1 MNGFNNN
8 TSTYVAS
15 NLFGIKKYIF
25 LIPSEVKK
33 KLPKI
38 RWKLCFSSG
47 TKEQRMHSS
56 QKTSEKYP
64 KTSQF
69 SLLSLSFSFFCDSV
83 LKSREG
89 VLMLTSQI
97 HTFFF

>member
-8 TSTYVAS
+8 TSTYAES

-38 RWKLCFSSG
+38 RWKLCFSCWNKG
-47 TKEQRMHSS
+47 TKNAFL
-56 QKTSEKYP
+56 P
-64 KTSQF
+64 KNFGKISKDITIF
-69 SLLSLSFSFFCDSV
+69 TFIPFFLILL
-83 LKSREG
+83 
-89 VLMLTSQI
+89 
-97 HTFFF
+97 